1 MRRVKNWDSVR
12 EGQAG
17 ARSDIR
23 SINLVASGRWKTEGT
38 EPRRKQ
44 MRYVLYVAKKKGA
57 SSSGSVFDKREK
69 DEGMNY

>member
-1 MRRVKNWDSVR
+1 MKNWDSVR

-44 MRYVLYVAKKKGA
+44 MRYVLYIYIAKKKGA

-69 DEGMNY
+69 DEGMNC